1 VTEKLKICMV
11 GGTGVG
17 KTSLVSR
24 FARSI
29 FSESYRTTIGVAIE
43 RRDIRRGDRTTEL
56 LIWDLSGEDEFQNVR
71 PAYFR
76 GAAGYLLV
84 IDGTR
89 TETIETAKTLR
100 ARLRA
105 AVGNLPFVV
114 AINKSDLSDA
124 FEVGRGDVEG
134 LERQGWSVVHTS
146 AKTGDRVDELFGKLV
161 DVIREARSQPW
172 L

>member
-1 VTEKLKICMV
+1 MTEKLKICMV

-17 KTSLVSR
+17 KTSLVGR

-43 RRDIRRGDRTTEL
+43 RRDIRRGDRNTEL
-56 LIWDLSGEDEFQNVR
+56 VIWDLSGEDEFQNVR
-71 PAYFR
+71 PAYLR

-100 ARLRA
+100 ARLQTT
-105 AVGNLPFVV
+105 VGNLPFVV
-114 AINKSDLSDA
+114 AINKSDLADA
-124 FEVGRGDVEG
+124 FEVGRQDAEG
-134 LERQGWSVVHTS
+134 LERQGWIVVPTS

-161 DVIREARSQPW
+161 DMIRETRLQAW